1 MAKKKILIV
10 DDEEDISFSLKEI
23 IENKG
28 CEVFA
33 TVKNEDAWE
42 IFQKER
48 PEVCLLDIHMPFSG
62 FDGIELLR
70 RIRAIDKNVK
80 CLFLTRI
87 EDNET
92 KETARALGVNE
103 YFEKPLDGEEFDKLI
118 EYVT

>member
-1 MAKKKILIV
+1 MAQKKILIV
-10 DDEEDISFSLKEI
+10 DDEEDITYSLKEI

-33 TVKNEDAWE
+33 TVRNEEAWD
-42 IFQKER
+42 IFKRER
-48 PEVCLLDIHMPFSG
+48 PEVCLLDIHMPFSE

-70 RIRAIDKNVK
+70 RIRSIDKNVQ

-87 EDNET
+87 EDKET
-92 KETARALGVNE
+92 KETAKALGVNE